1 MRIVIDMQGAQ
12 TESRFRGIGR
22 YTLSFV
28 KAVAR
33 NRGEHEIFLALNGM
47 FPQSIEAIR
56 EAFADLL
63 PRENIRVWH
72 AQGPASH
79 RHPENEPRR
88 KIAEIMREAFLQ
100 SLSPDIIHVCS
111 LFEGFSDDGVTS
123 IGRFDQITPVS
134 LILYDLI
141 PLLNP
146 EHFFSKNPAY
156 KVFYDNRLADLER
169 ATAFLSIS
177 EHSRLEG
184 IKYLDVR
191 AAQITTISAAIEPY
205 FKPVEITRNVKND
218 LLNKFKLTRS
228 FVLYTGGA
236 DDHKNL
242 PRLIKAYARLPLEL
256 RQSHHLVFAGKMPMG
271 NMEIFKKAAKSA
283 GLGPDD
289 LCFTGYISDEELRQ
303 LYNLCELY
311 VFPSWYEGFGL
322 PALEAMACGAPVL
335 ASNAA
340 SLPEVIGLEAALFD
354 PFDVSSM
361 SSKISKALEDSD
373 FKKTLQTH
381 GLKRAREFSWDKV
394 ATGAI
399 AAWEA
404 IPLGDKKTYSAQS
417 QLEDRLYRA
426 LAPRATKLAA
436 TSRMSLAGNIALN
449 QQAGVQRQLFI
460 DISEL
465 SQRDAGTGV
474 QRVVRSYLECLL
486 QSPPK
491 DFRVQPVYATL
502 DHGYF
507 YARAYTQQ
515 FLRDGNSG
523 VCDTPVQWQRGDIF
537 FALDMQH
544 HVQLKHHA
552 YYQKLR
558 QDGVTVK
565 FMVYDLLPIQLEGL
579 FIDAEAKQLHEQW
592 LGLVAESDGAICISQ
607 ATADALRQWISKAGL
622 VTSPH
627 FQNLCVHIGADTD
640 IKSRTSGVPE
650 TAPSI
655 LEKINKRPSFLSVST
670 LEPRKAQTQILDAI
684 ELLWKQHFDANL
696 IFVGRRGWNTDV
708 LVQRIKS
715 HPEYGVR
722 LFWLEGIS
730 DEYLEKVYEASA
742 CLIAASINEGFG
754 LPLIEAAHHGTPV
767 IARDIPVFHEVAGKA
782 AYYFGGDTGADL
794 AKAIQDWYALYQKK
808 EQPKPD
814 QMRWSTWAQSTEAL
828 KFALVGEAYP
838 SKQLLLDISELS
850 QRDAK
855 SGIQRVV
862 RNILVEWMK
871 NPPAGY
877 RVEPVYAGAEFGY
890 RYARRF
896 AARLMDWPVGGLV
909 DDPIDHSPGDVF
921 LGLDFQPILQVT
933 HADYLRTMR
942 RQGVFVSFVIY
953 DLLII
958 QMPQFFVPGSAEQFL
973 RWLEIVTEMDAA
985 LCISAAVADDLI
997 QWIESLDNKKPRP
1010 FRIES
1015 FHLGADLI
1023 DTKTA
1028 PQSGKVSKE
1037 TQETLEQI
1045 SKHPSFLMVGT
1056 LEPRKGHEQVLSAF
1070 ENLWRRGFEIR
1081 LVIVGKQ
1088 GWMTEDLVK
1097 RLDSHSERGKHLFWL
1112 EGISDHDLEELY
1124 ATCSCLIAAS
1134 YGEGFGLPLIEAA
1147 KHKTPIIARD
1157 IPVFRE
1163 IAEDY
1168 ASYFK
1173 AQSAEELA
1181 ASLEKWLNM
1190 YNENRHAKSEGMPWS
1205 TWAQS
1210 AKALRD
1216 RLLSE
1221 TAGII

>member
-22 YTLSFV
+22 YTLSFA

-134 LILYDLI
+134 VILYDLI

-205 FKPVEITRNVKND
+205 FKPIEITKNVKND

-271 NMEIFKKAAKSA
+271 NMEIFKRAAKSA

-381 GLKRAREFSWDKV
+381 GLKRAREFSWDKI

-404 IPLGDKKTYSAQS
+404 IPLRDKKTYSAQS

-436 TSRMSLAGNIALN
+436 TSRMTLAGNIALN

-523 VCDTPVQWQRGDIF
+523 VYDTPVQWQRGDIF

-552 YYQKLR
+552 FYQKLR
-558 QDGVTVK
+558 QDGV
-565 FMVYDLLPIQLEGL
+565 
-579 FIDAEAKQLHEQW
+579 
-592 LGLVAESDGAICISQ
+592 
-607 ATADALRQWISKAGL
+607 R
-622 VTSPH
+622 
-627 FQNLCVHIGADTD
+627 
-640 IKSRTSGVPE
+640 
-650 TAPSI
+650 
-655 LEKINKRPSFLSVST
+655 
-670 LEPRKAQTQILDAI
+670 
-684 ELLWKQHFDANL
+684 
-696 IFVGRRGWNTDV
+696 
-708 LVQRIKS
+708 
-715 HPEYGVR
+715 
-722 LFWLEGIS
+722 
-730 DEYLEKVYEASA
+730 
-742 CLIAASINEGFG
+742 
-754 LPLIEAAHHGTPV
+754 
-767 IARDIPVFHEVAGKA
+767 
-782 AYYFGGDTGADL
+782 
-794 AKAIQDWYALYQKK
+794 
-808 EQPKPD
+808 
-814 QMRWSTWAQSTEAL
+814 
-828 KFALVGEAYP
+828 
-838 SKQLLLDISELS
+838 
-850 QRDAK
+850 
-855 SGIQRVV
+855 
-862 RNILVEWMK
+862 
-871 NPPAGY
+871 
-877 RVEPVYAGAEFGY
+877 
-890 RYARRF
+890 
-896 AARLMDWPVGGLV
+896 
-909 DDPIDHSPGDVF
+909 
-921 LGLDFQPILQVT
+921 
-933 HADYLRTMR
+933 
-942 RQGVFVSFVIY
+942 
-953 DLLII
+953 
-958 QMPQFFVPGSAEQFL
+958 
-973 RWLEIVTEMDAA
+973 
-985 LCISAAVADDLI
+985 
-997 QWIESLDNKKPRP
+997 
-1010 FRIES
+1010 
-1015 FHLGADLI
+1015 
-1023 DTKTA
+1023 
-1028 PQSGKVSKE
+1028 
-1037 TQETLEQI
+1037 
-1045 SKHPSFLMVGT
+1045 
-1056 LEPRKGHEQVLSAF
+1056 
-1070 ENLWRRGFEIR
+1070 
-1081 LVIVGKQ
+1081 
-1088 GWMTEDLVK
+1088 
-1097 RLDSHSERGKHLFWL
+1097 
-1112 EGISDHDLEELY
+1112 
-1124 ATCSCLIAAS
+1124 
-1134 YGEGFGLPLIEAA
+1134 
-1147 KHKTPIIARD
+1147 
-1157 IPVFRE
+1157 
-1163 IAEDY
+1163 
-1168 ASYFK
+1168 
-1173 AQSAEELA
+1173 
-1181 ASLEKWLNM
+1181 
-1190 YNENRHAKSEGMPWS
+1190 
-1205 TWAQS
+1205 
-1210 AKALRD
+1210 
-1216 RLLSE
+1216 
-1221 TAGII
+1221 